1 MRSLSRETKL
11 LIGYLGVFGGA
22 WMLREA
28 YERSGRERPFLA
40 RFLP

>member
-1 MRSLSRETKL
+1 MKGLSRESKML
-11 LIGYLGVFGGA
+11 LGYLGIIGGA

-28 YERSGRERPFLA
+28 YERSGRERPFFA